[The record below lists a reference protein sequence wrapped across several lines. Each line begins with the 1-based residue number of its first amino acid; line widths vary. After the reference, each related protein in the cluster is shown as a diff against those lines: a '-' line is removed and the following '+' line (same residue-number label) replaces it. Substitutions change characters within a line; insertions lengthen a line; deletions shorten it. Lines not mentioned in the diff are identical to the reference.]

1 MRKKGLALFISEIMM
16 LSVLGGCGQ
25 NNQTEQPVENTT
37 QIVQEAQ
44 ETGTSE
50 KIQTESEKETIV
62 SVSEEEQKVVGT
74 LTEDAFQFV
83 LKDTTIELGGD
94 MIAYQEKI
102 GEADEYS
109 AAKSCLGSGED
120 KSFTYGGVTIYT
132 KPIDQMDKIYLIE
145 FYGEEAL
152 PTGIAIGSSKD
163 DVIAAYGE
171 DYELDGT
178 EYLYMMEEK
187 TLGIDIQNDKVTFIE
202 IFGE

>member
-1 MRKKGLALFISEIMM
+1 MRKKGFALFISEIMM
-16 LSVLGGCGQ
+16 LSILGGCGQ
-25 NNQTEQPVENTT
+25 NNQVEQSVEHTTE
-37 QIVQEAQ
+37 IVQESVTTQ
-44 ETGTSE
+44 EIQIEADKEEVSAENKEEGKVIGTF
-50 KIQTESEKETIV
+50 
-62 SVSEEEQKVVGT
+62 
-74 LTEDAFQFV
+74 TEDAFEFV
-83 LKDTTIELGGD
+83 LKDTTIQLGGD
-94 MIAYQEKI
+94 MITYQKEL

-145 FYGEEAL
+145 FYGDEAL
-152 PTGIAIGSSKD
+152 PTGVAIGSSKD

-171 DYELDGT
+171 DYELEGT